1 MAAPPAVAVVDAG
14 TPGNVGTVA
23 RAMKNFGFAELLLVD
38 PPELDPD
45 GEAYGFAGRARQDVL
60 PNAREL
66 SLDELV
72 AGYHT
77 VAFTSTP
84 TEGAERPV
92 RHPAATP
99 GELVEELAGRGEVAL
114 VFGRERTG
122 LQNHELQRMDRI
134 ATIPADPAY
143 PVLNLGQAATVALYE
158 LRSLALGEADQLPD
172 SPDDLAG
179 PERIE
184 ATLAQFEALLDA
196 VDHAEEKRHKAT
208 LVLRR
213 LLGRA
218 EPTWK
223 EISVLRGV
231 FRKAAGRIT
240 GEWTPEDATEDDS

>member
-1 MAAPPAVAVVDAG
+1 MPADLSVAIVDAQ

-23 RAMKNFGFAELLLVD
+23 RAMKNFGVTELLLVD
-38 PPELDPD
+38 PPALDPE
-45 GEAYGFAGRARQDVL
+45 GEAYGFAGRARADIL
-60 PNAREL
+60 PNARQL
-66 SLDELV
+66 TFDELV
-72 AGYHT
+72 AEYHT

-92 RHPAATP
+92 RYPATTP
-99 GELVEELAGRGEVAL
+99 AELVDDLAGRADVAL

-134 ATIPADPAY
+134 ATIPASPAY

-158 LRSLALGEADQLPD
+158 LRELTLAGDQLPD
-172 SPDDLAG
+172 EPTTRASPEQVEG
-179 PERIE
+179 
-184 ATLAQFEALLDA
+184 TLTQFEALLAA
-196 VDHAEEKRHKAT
+196 VDHPEEKRHKAR

-218 EPTWK
+218 DPTWK

-231 FRKAAGRIT
+231 FRKAAGRIE
-240 GEWTPEDATEDDS
+240 GDWSPDEEE

>member
-1 MAAPPAVAVVDAG
+1 MTADVSVAVVGAG

-23 RAMKNFGFAELLLVD
+23 RAMKNFGFRELLLVD
-38 PPELDPD
+38 PPPLDPE

-66 SLDELV
+66 TFDELV
-72 AGYHT
+72 GGYHT
-77 VAFTSTP
+77 VAFTSTT
-84 TEGAERPV
+84 TEGADRPV
-92 RHPAATP
+92 RYPYATP
-99 GELVEELAGRGEVAL
+99 AELAEELDGRDDVAL

-122 LQNHELQRMDRI
+122 LLNDELERMDRI
-134 ATIPADPAY
+134 VTIPADPSY
-143 PVLNLGQAATVALYE
+143 PVLNLGQAATIALYE
-158 LRSLALGEADQLPD
+158 LRGLALDDADQLPD
-172 SPDDLAG
+172 RSRDLAG

-184 ATLAQFEALLDA
+184 GTIAQFEALLDA

-218 EPTWK
+218 DPTWK

-231 FRKAAGRIT
+231 FRKAAGRIE
-240 GEWTPEDATEDDS
+240 GEWVPEDGDE